1 MTAAAIFVVFP
12 LCLAIAALSDMFTMT
27 IPNRVPAILL
37 ASFVIIAPLAGL
49 GLGEVAMH
57 LMAGLLVFCV
67 CFALFAFN
75 VMGGGDA
82 KLLTASAVWF
92 GFNVSLFGFMIYV
105 ALFGG
110 ILTFAI
116 LMPLADELHPGVGPA
131 DGACDLRDLASART
145 WIGRAEIPHDPDSRI
160 QAALQDGPHEALER
174 RAVALASRLSG
185 TLHRKREGTFGE
197 RFENEES
204 RALARSKGIDDRAP
218 RVGPVSGETG
228 GAANIDRLHDTS
240 NVFDGKLLTSI
251 HRVK

>member
-49 GLGEVAMH
+49 GLGDIAMH
-57 LMAGLLVFCV
+57 LMAGLLVFSV

-75 VMGGGDA
+75 IMGGGDA

-116 LMPLADELHPGVGPA
+116 LM
-131 DGACDLRDLASART
+131 LRSQTNSILASGLPVPDHLLTAKKVPYGIA
-145 WIGRAEIPHDPDSRI
+145 IGVAGFVAFPASPLML
-160 QAALQDGPHEALER
+160 A
-174 RAVALASRLSG
+174 AVAGLG
-185 TLHRKREGTFGE
+185 
-197 RFENEES
+197 
-204 RALARSKGIDDRAP
+204 
-218 RVGPVSGETG
+218 
-228 GAANIDRLHDTS
+228 
-240 NVFDGKLLTSI
+240 
-251 HRVK
+251 